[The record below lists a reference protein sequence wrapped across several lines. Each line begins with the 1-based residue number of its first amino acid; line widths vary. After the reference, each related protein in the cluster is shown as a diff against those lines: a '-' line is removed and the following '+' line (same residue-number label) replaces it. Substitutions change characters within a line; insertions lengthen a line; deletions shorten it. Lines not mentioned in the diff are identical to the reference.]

1 MFVGYVCWKYPAVF
15 HQIWLAA
22 KLKWWLVYVAP
33 GRSFKWATKSP
44 SSRRQAHLFG
54 GKIFPHFVQRYG
66 AQADVDRVSPADERW
81 GRVGETLRVKNCWQR
96 GWKVWWLK
104 HLLNSAELS
113 REPAVCQS
121 PNPSSSDKNIAYL
134 YIITPIYRVLYICK
148 V

>member
-1 MFVGYVCWKYPAVF
+1 MFVGYVCWKYSAVF

-54 GKIFPHFVQRYG
+54 GKIFPHFVQRYE
-66 AQADVDRVSPADERW
+66 AQADVDHVQMSVEAEW
-81 GRVGETLRVKNCWQR
+81 VKHWVKNCWQR

-134 YIITPIYRVLYICK
+134 YIITPIYRVLHISK
-148 V
+148 I